1 MEKFIN
7 EREGKELRLILV
19 GKSGHGKS
27 SVGNSLC
34 AAKVFPTR
42 SSSSSCTKTCPVRD
56 REFEGI
62 ELIVCDT
69 PGLFNT
75 KMKLKDIKQEICRS
89 LQTMLSPGLHTF
101 LIVLSA
107 AHRFTEEEQK
117 AIGYINKIFGPNA
130 HKYSDDPLQHLIAQ
144 CHHHY
149 IGINNRAGQDERDE
163 KIRQLIIMIQTLLQE
178 RELEFLRLA
187 QNEIELQKKEMRE
200 EIKKEFQEYFGQHW
214 LEITQQS

>member
-130 HKYSDDPLQHLIAQ
+130 HKYCILVI
-144 CHHHY
+144 
-149 IGINNRAGQDERDE
+149 
-163 KIRQLIIMIQTLLQE
+163 K
-178 RELEFLRLA
+178 
-187 QNEIELQKKEMRE
+187 RE
-200 EIKKEFQEYFGQHW
+200 EDI
-214 LEITQQS
+214 